1 MYQRILVPVDGGAA
15 SSRGLIEAIKLAQ
28 STNATLKL
36 VHVVNEF
43 VFDPA
48 TTPLVLYEPLLET
61 LKVNGRKVLDEAEAS
76 AKGAGLKVVSELI
89 ETIGGSVAEL
99 VLKAAKAW
107 PADLIVMGTHGRR
120 GIRRAV
126 LGSDAEMVL
135 RGADVPVL
143 LLRA

>member
-1 MYQRILVPVDGGAA
+1 MYQRILVPVDGCPA
-15 SSRGLIEAIKLAQ
+15 SNRGLIEAVKLAQ
-28 STNATLKL
+28 STKATLKL
-36 VHVVNEF
+36 VHVVDEF

-48 TTPLVLYEPLLET
+48 STPVVLYEPLLQS
-61 LKVNGRKVLDEAEAS
+61 LKVNGRKVLDEAEES
-76 AKGAGLKVVSELI
+76 VKQVGLEVESELI

-99 VLKAAKAW
+99 VLKAAERW
-107 PADLIVMGTHGRR
+107 RADLIVMGTHGRR